1 MCVAYPGKILSI
13 ENHHAHVDFTGSV
26 VPVNISM
33 VDVAPGDYVLVHAGM
48 AIQKVETE
56 EAQEWIALF
65 RDLEDATKEMDEES
79 GFVAATVTEKM
90 KVNNE
95 SVVAVPKAPHKLES
109 AASYGPETE
118 DTHHA

>member
-13 ENHHAHVDFTGSV
+13 ENNHARVDFTGSV

-65 RDLEDATKEMDEES
+65 RDLEEATEDVADEVPDIATTENDNAVQAES
-79 GFVAATVTEKM
+79 
-90 KVNNE
+90 
-95 SVVAVPKAPHKLES
+95 
-109 AASYGPETE
+109 ETE
-118 DTHHA
+118 DTRHA

>member
-13 ENHHAHVDFTGSV
+13 ENNHARVDFTGSV

-33 VDVAPGDYVLVHAGM
+33 VDVEPGDYVLVHAGM

-65 RDLEDATKEMDEES
+65 RDLEEATADVADETPAVVSAEKIQTTLQDES
-79 GFVAATVTEKM
+79 TKFAPS
-90 KVNNE
+90 E
-95 SVVAVPKAPHKLES
+95 S
-109 AASYGPETE
+109 ETE
-118 DTHHA
+118 DTRHA

>member
-13 ENHHAHVDFTGSV
+13 ANHHARVDFTGSV

-56 EAQEWIALF
+56 EAKEWIALF
-65 RDLEDATKEMDEES
+65 RDLES
-79 GFVAATVTEKM
+79 ATV
-90 KVNNE
+90 
-95 SVVAVPKAPHKLES
+95 
-109 AASYGPETE
+109 
-118 DTHHA
+118 

>member
-13 ENHHAHVDFTGSV
+13 ENHHARVDFTGSV

-56 EAQEWIALF
+56 EAKEWIALF
-65 RDLEDATKEMDEES
+65 RDLEEATADVTDEINAAVQEES
-79 GFVAATVTEKM
+79 QM
-90 KVNNE
+90 
-95 SVVAVPKAPHKLES
+95 
-109 AASYGPETE
+109 AASSEPETE
-118 DTHHA
+118 GNHHA

>member
-13 ENHHAHVDFTGSV
+13 ENNHARVDFIGSI

-33 VDVAPGDYVLVHAGM
+33 VDVEPGDYVLVHAGM

-65 RDLEDATKEMDEES
+65 RDLE
-79 GFVAATVTEKM
+79 AATEDVADEVPDVATTENDNA
-90 KVNNE
+90 VQAE
-95 SVVAVPKAPHKLES
+95 S
-109 AASYGPETE
+109 ETE

>member
-13 ENHHAHVDFTGSV
+13 ENHHARVDFTGSV

-33 VDVAPGDYVLVHAGM
+33 VDVEPGDYVLVHAGM

-65 RDLEDATKEMDEES
+65 RDLEEATEDVADEVPDVATTENDNAVQAES
-79 GFVAATVTEKM
+79 
-90 KVNNE
+90 
-95 SVVAVPKAPHKLES
+95 
-109 AASYGPETE
+109 ETE
-118 DTHHA
+118 DIHHA

>member
-13 ENHHAHVDFTGSV
+13 ENNHARVDFTGSV

-65 RDLEDATKEMDEES
+65 RDLE
-79 GFVAATVTEKM
+79 AATEDVADEVPDVATTENDNA
-90 KVNNE
+90 VQVE
-95 SVVAVPKAPHKLES
+95 S
-109 AASYGPETE
+109 ETE
-118 DTHHA
+118 VTHHA

>member
-13 ENHHAHVDFTGSV
+13 ENHHARVDFTGSV

-65 RDLEDATKEMDEES
+65 RDLEEATAD
-79 GFVAATVTEKM
+79 VAD
-90 KVNNE
+90 
-95 SVVAVPKAPHKLES
+95 KAPDVAPTENKNAVQAALE
-109 AASYGPETE
+109 AE

>member
-13 ENHHAHVDFTGSV
+13 EDNHARVDFTGSV

-65 RDLEDATKEMDEES
+65 RDLEEATADAADEAPA
-79 GFVAATVTEKM
+79 VALATSKARDAAVTESDETAAM
-90 KVNNE
+90 
-95 SVVAVPKAPHKLES
+95 S
-109 AASYGPETE
+109 ASETE
-118 DTHHA
+118 GTHHA

>member
-13 ENHHAHVDFTGSV
+13 ENHHARVDFTGSV

-56 EAQEWIALF
+56 EAKEWIALF
-65 RDLEDATKEMDEES
+65 RDLEEVTADAVDEVQPVASAVSRTRNAAVAES
-79 GFVAATVTEKM
+79 DETVAM
-90 KVNNE
+90 
-95 SVVAVPKAPHKLES
+95 S
-109 AASYGPETE
+109 ASDTE

>member
-13 ENHHAHVDFTGSV
+13 KNNHARVDFTGSV

-33 VDVAPGDYVLVHAGM
+33 VDVEPGDYVLVHAGM

-65 RDLEDATKEMDEES
+65 RDLEEATADMADETPA
-79 GFVAATVTEKM
+79 VASTEKIETT
-90 KVNNE
+90 VQDE
-95 SVVAVPKAPHKLES
+95 STKLAPSES
-109 AASYGPETE
+109 ETE
-118 DTHHA
+118 DTRHA